1 MSNLANRMHFEFRSY
16 PSASSPEGILFN
28 YLKTDDLHPSQTK
41 NDLVLKALKLCWM
54 PHAGS

>member
-28 YLKTDDLHPSQTK
+28 YPGRHFVQLPE
-41 NDLVLKALKLCWM
+41 N
-54 PHAGS
+54 G